1 MLSPSFTPFPELL
14 SKRLLLRKL
23 ILADAPAVQLLRS
36 DEEVMKYINR
46 PLTLTIG
53 DAEKWVQMALDS
65 LDKNEGITWAISLKE
80 APDMHIGNIGLWRIE
95 MENYRAEIG
104 YMLDPSLQG
113 KGIMFEALEKVVD
126 YGFTIMKLHSIEA
139 RLDPRN
145 VASSAVVRKAGFVQE
160 ALFKENYFIRGSFA
174 DTAVY
179 SILNKDNRIES
190 KV

>member
-160 ALFKENYFIRGSFA
+160 ALFKENYFITVLTG
-174 DTAVY
+174 
-179 SILNKDNRIES
+179 
-190 KV
+190 